1 MNTLTTER
9 LLTGDD
15 LLELQAQTGK
25 NYHLINGKLREIMP
39 AGLEHGIIAGIIFA
53 EIHSFVRAKQLGYV
67 LAAETGFYLSR
78 NPDTVRAAD
87 AAYISKQRLGEG
99 GHKITGFSNVVPDL
113 VVEVRSPNDRD
124 GEVDEKIREYQAAGV
139 PMIWVIHPQKKE
151 ADVYQ
156 QGKPKQTLSETDA
169 LDGGDVLVGF
179 SLPLAEIFN

>member
-25 NYHLINGKLREIMP
+25 QFELVKGLPVEVMP
-39 AGLEHGIIAGIIFA
+39 AGGKHGYIAATILGEIFN
-53 EIHSFVRAKQLGYV
+53 FVRTRKLGFV
-67 LAAETGFYLSR
+67 FAAETGVYLER
-78 NPDTVRAAD
+78 NPDTVRGAD
-87 AAYISKQRLGEG
+87 VTFISKAKLGDTSE
-99 GHKITGFSNVVPDL
+99 IPERGFLDVVPDL

-179 SLPLAEIFN
+179 ILPLKDIF